1 MLRNSRTIHVLLAV
15 VAFLLGA
22 NLLVSLHQD
31 RLARAAQI
39 FDPNAGLA
47 QAQVDQLTELNKK
60 VDRLQSFLESG
71 KLAVKVS
78 EMPKADAAK

>member
-22 NLLVSLHQD
+22 NLFVSLHQD
-31 RLARAAQI
+31 RTARAAV
-39 FDPNAGLA
+39 FDPNGQLA
-47 QAQVDQLTELNKK
+47 QDQVNQLIELNKK

-71 KLAVKVS
+71 KLAVKVT
-78 EMPKADAAK
+78 ELPKADAK

>member
-31 RLARAAQI
+31 RAVRAAQV

-47 QAQVDQLTELNKK
+47 QSQLDQLTELNKK
-60 VDRLQSFLESG
+60 VGQLQSFLESG
-71 KLAVKVS
+71 KLTVKVT
-78 EMPKADAAK
+78 ELPKADAK